1 MEQIF
6 LLHLNSYLVVVILWI
21 QGSGFCTSSGDINLK
36 IGWIMQ
42 WSTRNSKM
50 EFANHFFKIHAIAF
64 SQFSTNRTHI
74 ARNERQTI
82 LSSFFDDE
90 WWVST
95 KMSSKLLSFH
105 FSEIRLPIVLI
116 CKKTMVWILAKWFAN
131 SIFELLMLNCIT
143 CPIFRLIAQF

>member
-1 MEQIF
+1 MFHIFCMVQNIVNFIVPSNLPLTSATFMEKNFPDWDPVFCQ
-6 LLHLNSYLVVVILWI
+6 V
-21 QGSGFCTSSGDINLK
+21 SGFCTSSGDTNLK

-95 KMSSKLLSFH
+95 KMNSKLLSFH
-105 FSEIRLPIVLI
+105 FLKYFSHLS
-116 CKKTMVWILAKWFAN
+116 WFAKN
-131 SIFELLMLNCIT
+131 LWHRF
-143 CPIFRLIAQF
+143 